1 MTVFGRGGD
10 ERVGVDMDN
19 MSQRARP
26 SSKALPAARPPSR
39 PMPVLRDDGTP
50 QVLLEVGELVQREV
64 DLEKL
69 LALILE
75 KLTRAVGA
83 DRGTLYLV
91 DRARGELF
99 SRAAQLPELGEI
111 RVRLGQ
117 GIAGHVAATGEI
129 VNVERTSG
137 DARFF
142 AGIDQRTGYRTES
155 ALAVPMKGRDGEV
168 LGVVQVLNKKRGA
181 FGGDDVQLLIALA
194 AQAAA
199 SLEATSLGPAL
210 RPFDGGPRRGLP
222 LAYWFNRI
230 VGESVAMHSVYRLV
244 EKAAA
249 TTANVLVRGESG
261 TGKELIA
268 RAVHVNSK
276 RADKPFVK
284 VDCAALPAALIEN
297 ELFGHEKGA
306 FTGADQRAE
315 GKFEA
320 SEGGTV
326 FIDELGELP
335 LTVQGKLLGVLQD
348 REFTRVGG
356 TRPLKADVRVVAATN
371 RDLEKMVA
379 EGRFRA
385 DLYYRIKV
393 VEILL
398 PPLRERGPEDIARL
412 VRHFVDTFA
421 KKHGKAIG
429 GVTDDAMARLQRYA
443 WPGNVRELENCIE
456 SAVVLSDG
464 GPLRPEQLPLPSASL
479 PSLSASNDGVRPLA
493 ELEREAIAAALRVF
507 DGNRSQ
513 AAKALGIGRNTLL
526 RKLKEY
532 RLE

>member
-1 MTVFGRGGD
+1 MCVLQVVGERLGGEND
-10 ERVGVDMDN
+10 VMP
-19 MSQRARP
+19 SRARP
-26 SSKALPAARPPSR
+26 ASRASLSPSSEGA
-39 PMPVLRDDGTP
+39 P
-50 QVLLEVGELVQREV
+50 QVLLEVGELVKREV

-69 LALILE
+69 LQLILE
-75 KLTRAVGA
+75 KITRALGA
-83 DRGTLYLV
+83 DRGTLYLL

-111 RVRLGQ
+111 RIRIGQ
-117 GIAGHVAATGEI
+117 GIAGHVAATGET
-129 VNVERTSG
+129 VNAERTSG

-155 ALAVPMKGRDGEV
+155 ALAVPMKGRTGEV

-181 FGGDDVQLLIALA
+181 FGPDDARLLEALA

-199 SLEATSLGPAL
+199 AVEATSLGPAL
-210 RPFDGGPRRGLP
+210 RKFEQGGRRELP

-230 VGESVAMHSVYRLV
+230 VGESGPMRSVYKLV

-249 TTANVLVRGESG
+249 TSANVLVRGESG

-276 RADKPFVK
+276 RAEMPFVK
-284 VDCAALPAALIEN
+284 VDCAALPAGLIEN

-306 FTGADQRAE
+306 FTGADARAE

-320 SEGGTV
+320 AAGGTI

-371 RDLEKMVA
+371 RDLERMVA

-393 VEILL
+393 VEIVL
-398 PPLRERGPEDIARL
+398 PPLRARGPEDIARL

-421 KKHGKAIG
+421 KKHGKDVSGI
-429 GVTDDAMARLQRYA
+429 TDEAMVRLQRHG

-464 GPLRPEQLPLPSASL
+464 GPLRGEQLALPNAIAAPSASA
-479 PSLSASNDGVRPLA
+479 PAGVRPLA
-493 ELEREAIAAALRVF
+493 EVERDAIAAALLAHE
-507 DGNRSQ
+507 GNRSQ
-513 AAKALGIGRNTLL
+513 AARALAIGRNTLL
-526 RKLKEY
+526 RKIKEY